1 MSLQND
7 SYLIVGLGNPGPE
20 YQKTRHNSGF
30 RVVEAFAE
38 KKGWKFRS
46 SSKVKGRLA
55 HGEIGGKTLFLLEP
69 LTFMNESGLSVKA
82 CVDGLKI
89 PLDHLI
95 VVHDDIAFMC
105 GELRMRGQGG
115 AGGHNGLKSIAEHLN
130 TEYYARLRV
139 GIGAPKEEIL
149 ADYVLEPF
157 SLEEEELIK
166 EATLRSLLILSV
178 WIEEGKEAAMQ
189 IANAK
194 KGENDG

>member
-1 MSLQND
+1 MQNG

-55 HGEIGGKTLFLLEP
+55 HGAIGGKTLFLLEP

-115 AGGHNGLKSIAEHLN
+115 AGGHNGLKSVAEHLN

-166 EATLRSLLILSV
+166 EATLRSVSILSV

>member
-1 MSLQND
+1 LQNG

-55 HGEIGGKTLFLLEP
+55 HGAIGGKTLFLLEP

-115 AGGHNGLKSIAEHLN
+115 AGGHNGLKSVAEHLN

-166 EATLRSLLILSV
+166 EATLRSVSILSV

>member
-1 MSLQND
+1 MSLQNG

-55 HGEIGGKTLFLLEP
+55 HGAIGGKTLFLLEP

-115 AGGHNGLKSIAEHLN
+115 AGGHNGLKSVAEHLN

-166 EATLRSLLILSV
+166 EATLRSVSILSV